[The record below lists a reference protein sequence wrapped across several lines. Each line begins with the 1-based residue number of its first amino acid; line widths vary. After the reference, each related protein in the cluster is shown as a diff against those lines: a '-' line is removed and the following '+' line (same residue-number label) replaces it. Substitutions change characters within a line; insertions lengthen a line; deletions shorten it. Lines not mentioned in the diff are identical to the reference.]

1 MYDISGA
8 APVHVRR
15 CSDICR
21 TTIGLP
27 SDHPRTIPG
36 PPPEEELVV
45 RMYISLKKRT
55 GKTFAGPKTAGLTVA
70 SPGEEWIGGRIL
82 S

>member
-1 MYDISGA
+1 MCTIFPA
-8 APVHVRR
+8 QRR
-15 CSDICR
+15 CMSVVAPIFV
-21 TTIGLP
+21 GLP

-55 GKTFAGPKTAGLTVA
+55 GKTLAGPKTAGLTVA
-70 SPGEEWIGGRIL
+70 SLGEEWIGARIL